1 MESRQH
7 STSWRLEMEMVLA
20 SQWKLDMTHK
30 GKCKHPKYTTSCGL
44 GVQTLLCKFE
54 GKDGFGKP
62 EALWNT

>member
-1 MESRQH
+1 MK
-7 STSWRLEMEMVLA
+7 MALA
-20 SQWKLDMTHK
+20 SQWKLDRTHK